1 MARKIRGRNEG
12 TIFKRSNG
20 TWRAQ
25 LSVNGKRLSFSAITK
40 AECLAWIRKIQVQLD
55 QGRDFIGGD
64 LTIEEYLDQWL
75 NASRSALRPK
85 TAHQYEQTIQRHILP
100 YIGDIKQKDLN
111 LRKVEML

>member
-1 MARKIRGRNEG
+1 MRERYSRDLMALGEHNY
-12 TIFKRSNG
+12 
-20 TWRAQ
+20 
-25 LSVNGKRLSFSAITK
+25 LSI
-40 AECLAWIRKIQVQLD
+40 
-55 QGRDFIGGD
+55 DFIGGD